1 MWWLRV
7 FLRKLSKDKLS
18 ITLSYIIATKN
29 RLPFLKVL
37 FNNLLPLVSPDEE
50 IVVVDGDSTDGSKE
64 YLQQLYLQQ
73 KIHQYISEPDK
84 NQAHGWNK
92 GILMAKGIIIKKL
105 IDDDVHHIDS
115 IRKCRDFML
124 ANPQVD
130 VCISNHLQSHLTKP
144 EEISITGRVTNY
156 QHWQAGRVRSFTFSD
171 VTLLLRKA
179 SVSYLG
185 LYDTQFKMIDWEY
198 ALRISYLKAKIAY
211 YTGYNSLSV
220 STPGNV
226 TSGASAELLK
236 YEGSIGMVKYDYAG
250 DQADISL
257 FSRLKVWLGKTWDLI
272 KIKQTPAQ
280 TINIPEE
287 AELQKIYAAYYQTI
301 DEYNRSGSFHFIK

>member
-1 MWWLRV
+1 L
-7 FLRKLSKDKLS
+7 KKTS
-18 ITLSYIIATKN
+18 LSYIIATRN
-29 RLPFLKVL
+29 RLPFLKITL
-37 FNNLLPLVSPDEE
+37 EKILAEIQADEE

-64 YLQQLYLQQ
+64 YLQQLYLEQ
-73 KIHQYISEPDK
+73 KIHQYISEPDH

-92 GILMAKGIIIKKL
+92 GMLMAKGIIIKKL

-124 ANPQVD
+124 ANPQID
-130 VCISNHLQSHLTKP
+130 VCISNHLQSHLTQP
-144 EEISITGRVTNY
+144 GQISITGRLPNY
-156 QHWQAGRVRSFTFSD
+156 HDWRAGKVRSFTFSD

-185 LYDTQFKMIDWEY
+185 LYDTQFKMMDWEY
-198 ALRISYLKAKIAY
+198 ALRISYLKANIAY

-220 STPGNV
+220 STPGNI

-250 DQADISL
+250 DQADISR
-257 FSRLKVWLGKTWDLI
+257 FSRLKVWLGKTWDRI
-272 KIKQTPAQ
+272 KIKQTQAQ

-287 AELQKIYAAYYQTI
+287 AKLQKIYAAYYQTL